1 MSCVCSLRLRSI
13 GHFGGKGRR
22 VLRLSG
28 RLYVAAGVAG
38 SDIVGRFFA
47 AVLVLTF
54 VGVVR

>member
-13 GHFGGKGRR
+13 GHFGGKGR

-28 RLYVAAGVAG
+28 RRYVAAGVAG